1 LISFL
6 IPKSKNSNPL
16 RPLKRFFCKT
26 GLLFLNMRINALSQV
41 KIYEKAWDFV
51 DFGDVD
57 GL

>member
-1 LISFL
+1 
-6 IPKSKNSNPL
+6 
-16 RPLKRFFCKT
+16 
-26 GLLFLNMRINALSQV
+26 LNMRINALSRV